1 MRSQTLQIKEF
12 HPWKYEDNDMCIK
25 CHKFQE
31 TMDHFATCA
40 EYDTEIEPNWRDIKK
55 NDIKRQKEIGNIIQ
69 KRIAIRESILKK
81 IEDGQASSS
90 SGSTC
95 SNLL

>member
-1 MRSQTLQIKEF
+1 MSV
-12 HPWKYEDNDMCIK
+12 K
-25 CHKFQE
+25 CQKFQE
-31 TMDHFATCA
+31 TMDHFATFA
-40 EYDTEIEPNWRDIKK
+40 EYETEMEPNWRDIKK
-55 NDIKRQKEIGNIIQ
+55 NNMKRQKEIGNKFH

-95 SNLL
+95 SNV

>member
-1 MRSQTLQIKEF
+1 
-12 HPWKYEDNDMCIK
+12 MCIK
-25 CHKFQE
+25 CHKFHE

-40 EYDTEIEPNWRDIKK
+40 EYAIESEPNWRDIKK
-55 NDIKRQKEIGNIIQ
+55 NNMKRQKEIGNKIH

-95 SNLL
+95 SNV